1 VSGGLLWTVVGS
13 VAGVVALGL
22 AGWQVR
28 IQLLERREQRHLR
41 TVPGS
46 EPAVAAGGLPVTVP
60 SGRLPAKVRGRDVLL
75 AELRAELGRRGSRG
89 PGRIWLLVGMGGVG
103 KSTVALA
110 VAQAARAAGWQVWWV
125 TATDHASLIGGMLEV
140 LEQLGAPE
148 SVTRPVREG
157 APTAADRAW
166 EFLNAPHR
174 AQRRWLMVLDN
185 ADSPSVLAGHLADTP
200 ADYTG
205 WLRPGPAGMVIVT
218 TRHRDPRT
226 WGSKVALRELAPRR
240 PAARPAPGWR
250 LPVVTVRPMAQ
261 FH

>member
-1 VSGGLLWTVVGS
+1 
-13 VAGVVALGL
+13 
-22 AGWQVR
+22 
-28 IQLLERREQRHLR
+28 
-41 TVPGS
+41 
-46 EPAVAAGGLPVTVP
+46 
-60 SGRLPAKVRGRDVLL
+60 VLL

-185 ADSPSVLAGHLADTP
+185 ADSPSVVAGHLADTP

-226 WGSKVALRELAPRR
+226 WGSKWPCVS
-240 PAARPAPGWR
+240 
-250 LPVVTVRPMAQ
+250 
-261 FH
+261 